1 MTAAPAHVHV
11 AQPDPTETTSEPETI
26 TAADLPESMGLP
38 SASEQPVGRRAQQR
52 ANTRERL
59 FQCALEEFRV
69 AGMAGAQI
77 DRIAKAA
84 GVVRG
89 TFYFHFATKDHVLF
103 ELQRRV
109 EHRTLQRV
117 EELEAEAPL
126 EAVLNRTVEA
136 IIEAVALANSGEVL
150 REMMSLYVRHPSWH
164 EEGMELP
171 ASDAGL
177 TLADVLASHFESG
190 QQRNE
195 IRTDLSAPQLS
206 SMFLTSTFGFV
217 SHHQD
222 DDLRQLLSSLIDVVA
237 RGIRA

>member
-1 MTAAPAHVHV
+1 MIEAPAPIH
-11 AQPDPTETTSEPETI
+11 AESNPESELTSPG
-26 TAADLPESMGLP
+26 DLPVVVGLP
-38 SASEQPVGRRAQQR
+38 SSAERPIGRRAQQR

-69 AGMAGAQI
+69 AGMASAQI

-89 TFYFHFATKDHVLF
+89 TFYFHFATKDHILF

-117 EELEAEAPL
+117 TDLEDNASLEAIL
-126 EAVLNRTVEA
+126 ERTVEA

-150 REMMSLYVRHPSWH
+150 REMMSLYLRHPSWH
-164 EEGMELP
+164 EEGLELS
-171 ASDAGL
+171 ATEAGL
-177 TLADVLASHFESG
+177 TLTDVLSSHFESG
-190 QQRNE
+190 QKRGE
-195 IRTDLSAPQLS
+195 IRTDLSALQLA

-222 DDLRQLLSSLIDVVA
+222 DDLRQLRGSLIDVVA
-237 RGIRA
+237 KGIRA